1 MSSSVEPVHPH
12 EGSLVRNGEPAG
24 RAGAHQ
30 SAFAALSEAQAPATG
45 ARSARGLK
53 AVAFGGG
60 TGMAALLVGLKAY
73 TENITAVVTVTDNGG
88 SSGRLRNDFDIVA
101 PGDIRNCLI
110 ALADIDP
117 LIQDV
122 FQYRF
127 HEAEFKGH
135 CFGNLFI
142 TVLTRVVGNFRGSI
156 RELNR
161 LLRVKGRVI
170 PAAGNKVSLVAHH
183 PDGTKSTGEVE
194 ISQSRK
200 PIERIELRPAPVP
213 MSAEIR
219 QAVHEAELFLF
230 GPGSLFTSVIP
241 NLLLE
246 GLVEAIQRNGSP
258 RVYIGNIMTQP
269 GETDGYCLSD
279 HLRALRRQVGTDF
292 PACVLAHKGAL
303 PKELIEKYKAGRA
316 EPVASGLPAEEFSG
330 VRLIER
336 NFFSG
341 STSARH
347 DSSRLAKVIQEE
359 VLLPLERQVEVAHI
373 SSSSPAVSDLTRSD
387 SPVSD
392 STLSGK
398 A

>member
-1 MSSSVEPVHPH
+1 MSGSVDPTQRRSS
-12 EGSLVRNGEPAG
+12 
-24 RAGAHQ
+24 
-30 SAFAALSEAQAPATG
+30 G
-45 ARSARGLK
+45 ARSHAGPCESSFVGSGEPVDRACTGDDEAVSRGIK
-53 AVAFGGG
+53 TVAFGGG
-60 TGMAALLVGLKAY
+60 TGMASLLTGLKAY

-88 SSGRLRNDFDIVA
+88 SSGRLRNDFDIVP

-110 ALADIDP
+110 ALADVDP
-117 LIQDV
+117 LIQEV

-161 LLRVKGRVI
+161 LLRVKGKVI

-183 PDGTKSTGEVE
+183 PDSTKSTGEVE
-194 ISQSRK
+194 ISQSRQ
-200 PIERIELRPAPVP
+200 PIERIELRPSPVP

-219 QAVHEAELFLF
+219 QAVEEAELFLF

-246 GLVEAIQRNGSP
+246 GLVEAIQQNGSP
-258 RVYIGNIMTQP
+258 RVYIGNLMTQP

-279 HLRALRRQVGTDF
+279 HLRALRRHVGSDF
-292 PACVLAHKGAL
+292 PDCVLAHEGTL
-303 PKELIEKYKAGRA
+303 PEELIEKYKSSGA
-316 EPVASGLPAEEFSG
+316 EPVASGLSGEEFSR

-336 NFFSG
+336 DFFSG
-341 STSARH
+341 STTARH
-347 DSSRLAKVIQEE
+347 DSAKLAQVIHEE
-359 VLLPLERQVEVAHI
+359 VLLPLERQAQVGETAR
-373 SSSSPAVSDLTRSD
+373 SSSAASADFSFSQE
-387 SPVSD
+387 S
-392 STLSGK
+392 
-398 A
+398 